1 MEKKARILV
10 LDDELGPREAL
21 RMVLKSRY
29 EVMTA
34 STGSAA
40 LDMVR
45 QAPPDLAFLDIQMR
59 EMNGLEVLKAIKSI
73 DADIEVI
80 MMTAFAS
87 LETAREAMSHGVSEY
102 LIKPFS
108 KSEIEQAVSKAL
120 SRREA
125 NTGQQQEV
133 RTLLEQMRAVTDA
146 STQGASYHDFIQN
159 TTGLLEQSRPTLQA
173 TAVAL
178 YVTSEPDQLTCEIVC
193 GRERHRGMTE
203 ETWCR
208 GLGAIMASGHP
219 VRLTPGTSEFL
230 QREMVQHLG
239 GMGYEGG
246 VCFPIYA
253 GQEALGILGFFY
265 ETAAGIPAHWLELG
279 QTFPNLIALSIR
291 GHQRYQ
297 ASQQDAAQQAQR
309 VAQLSIVREIAR
321 VIMDKLDLHNM
332 LEAIGEQLQAGL
344 GYTGFHVWLQ
354 EKGSDRCQYVYG
366 IGDEPDWQPAYL
378 GELHELQELGAGQV
392 VAPLVLEGRV
402 IGAISLARDPHQGRL
417 AEFEV
422 ELIRMVLEY
431 LGMAVHNS
439 QLYGEIKETKG
450 YLENLIN
457 SAGDAIIT
465 VDTEGVV
472 TSWNAAAER
481 IFGLMGDEVLEH
493 SLSMLCPDDGQ
504 VAWLF
509 DVMAECQIKHVET
522 RLQQRDGTP
531 VDCSLTLSPLFGAH
545 DEVVGVSAIIKDIT
559 QDKKLREQ
567 LMQSEKLG
575 ALGEMAAGVA
585 HNFKNIIG
593 TILGYAEYL
602 LEAPDDQ
609 EEVQEGLTI
618 IEKAARDATKVVQ
631 RIQTYARSSCDDDF
645 EPTDL
650 RQLVADTVEV
660 TRPIWKERAQ
670 QRGHA
675 IDVNLELDDIPLI
688 RSREAE
694 IGEVLTNLI
703 INAVDAM
710 TDGKMAAGGALTL
723 STYDDGDYACIRVS
737 DTGPGM
743 PEEVKRRVFDPFFT
757 TKGKKG
763 TGLGLSVSHTQL
775 KGHGGDIEVE
785 STLGVG
791 TSFVLKFP
799 IEAV

>member
-1 MEKKARILV
+1 MDNKVRILV

-21 RMVLKSRY
+21 RMVLKSQY
-29 EVMTA
+29 EVITT
-34 STGSAA
+34 STGPEA
-40 LDMVR
+40 LEVVR
-45 QAPPDLAFLDIQMR
+45 REPPDLAFLDIQMR

-73 DADIEVI
+73 DANIEVI

-108 KSEIEQAVSKAL
+108 KSEIEQAVGKAL
-120 SRREA
+120 DRREA
-125 NTGQQQEV
+125 NTGQQKEV
-133 RTLLEQMRAVTDA
+133 RTLLEQMRSVTDA
-146 STQGASYHDFIQN
+146 STQGASYQDFIQN
-159 TTGLLEQSRPTLQA
+159 ATSLLGSGQSTLQA
-173 TAVAL
+173 TTVVL
-178 YVTSEPDQLTCEIVC
+178 YVASGQEKLICEIVC
-193 GRERHRGMTE
+193 GRERHRGLSE
-203 ETWCR
+203 EAWCQA
-208 GLGAIMASGHP
+208 LGTIVAGGRP
-219 VRLTPGTSEFL
+219 VRLTSDVSEFFL
-230 QREMVQHLG
+230 REMVERLEL
-239 GMGYEGG
+239 MGYEGG
-246 VCFPIYA
+246 VIFPIHA
-253 GQEALGILGFFY
+253 GQEALGILGFLY

-279 QTFPNLIALSIR
+279 QIFPNLLALSIQ

-354 EKGSDRCQYVYG
+354 DKTPDRCQYVYG
-366 IGDEPDWQPAYL
+366 SGVEPDWQPEYL
-378 GELHELQELGAGQV
+378 GELHELQEQEAGQV
-392 VAPLVLEGRV
+392 IAPLILEGRL
-402 IGAISLARDPHQGRL
+402 IGAVCLARNSHQGRL

-422 ELIRMVLEY
+422 ELLRMVLEY

-465 VDTEGVV
+465 VNTEGVI

-481 IFGLMGDEVLEH
+481 IFCLPCHEVLH
-493 SLSMLCPDDGQ
+493 QSLAVLCPDDLQ
-504 VAWLF
+504 ISWLF
-509 DVMAECQIKHVET
+509 DVMAESQVKHLET
-522 RLQQRDGTP
+522 RLQQQNGTP
-531 VDCSLTLSPLFGAH
+531 VECSLTLSPLLGAH

-567 LMQSEKLG
+567 LMQSEKLS

-593 TILGYAEYL
+593 TILGYTEYL

-609 EEVQEGLTI
+609 EEVEEGLTI
-618 IEKAARDATKVVQ
+618 IEKAARDATQVVH
-631 RIQTYARSSCDDDF
+631 RIQTYARGSSDTDF

-650 RQLVADTVEV
+650 RQLVMETVEV
-660 TRPIWKERAQ
+660 TRPIWKEQAQ
-670 QRGHA
+670 QQGKV
-675 IDVNLELDDIPLI
+675 IDVNLELDDIPLV

-694 IGEVLTNLI
+694 IREVLTNLI
-703 INAVDAM
+703 INAVYAM
-710 TDGKMAAGGALTL
+710 TEGAMAEGGVLSL
-723 STYDDGDYACIRVS
+723 STYGDSDYVYIRVS
-737 DTGPGM
+737 DIGQGM
-743 PEEVKRRVFDPFFT
+743 SEEVRRRVFDPFFT

-775 KGHGGDIEVE
+775 KGHGGDIDVE
-785 STLGVG
+785 STLGEG
-791 TSFVLKFP
+791 TSFILKLP
-799 IEAV
+799 V